1 LITRYWVI
9 MNIYKYSERE
19 QIMTIS
25 TKLSE
30 IDLINISSLLQEK
43 SSECFDLQIKS
54 NGEERKRLKK
64 EWLYYK
70 RLSKIIDIK
79 RHRIYLKSLRDQIK

>member
-1 LITRYWVI
+1 
-9 MNIYKYSERE
+9 MNIYQYSEKE

-25 TKLSE
+25 TKLTE
-30 IDLINISSLLQEK
+30 IDLLNISSLLSNKSQEY
-43 SSECFDLQIKS
+43 FDLQIKS
-54 NGEERKRLKK
+54 DGAERKELKK